1 MLRAAE
7 RARAARAP
15 PRRFGPDAPA
25 GGARARGGAERAFS
39 SCGDDT
45 IAIRRALVC
54 GFFAHAARLGAD
66 GQYRTARGGVRVMLY
81 PSSVLSTFGS
91 PPEFV
96 CYHDHVMVGE
106 QIAIHDV
113 VQIQGRWLVEPRR
126 ALRAA
131 RLRGKAPGARP
142 PPPRPRAPRL
152 RGAHS

>member
-1 MLRAAE
+1 MLNPNGSFA
-7 RARAARAP
+7 
-15 PRRFGPDAPA
+15 
-25 GGARARGGAERAFS
+25 

-113 VQIQGRWLVEPRR
+113 VQIQGRWLVELAPHYYQTR
-126 ALRAA
+126 ALR
-131 RLRGKAPGARP
+131 GQAPGRAP
-142 PPPRPRAPRL
+142 AAAAAGAKRPRDEDEFDALL
-152 RGAHS
+152 R